1 MIELYKATNT
11 NFSNHGDIVLS
22 PFSCVIQAEI
32 NGTWG
37 LSLTHPLDKEGKF
50 KELVTGAVIK
60 APSFN
65 GSQLFRIRNIV
76 KADDGVI
83 AEADPIFLDA
93 RGDAF
98 IESVH
103 PTNATGQ
110 QALTAM
116 CSVNSKY
123 SGTSNIATENTAYFE
138 QRNLIDAIAGDSPSF
153 MERWGGEVL
162 YNNFE
167 IIINDRIGGDYGVK
181 VLYGKNLAGVRETV
195 NVDNVVTRIYPYAYN
210 GHTLA
215 DNGYVDSPIIA
226 SYPTIHAQKRVYEN
240 IKLAQDVTGEEPQA
254 TDIICADLTE
264 LRQAL
269 INAVNDDYNNG
280 ADKPTISLEVD
291 MVLLKK
297 TTAYKDFADL
307 ETVSLGDTVHCK
319 HAILGIESD
328 ARVVSLTYD
337 SIRKGVTSVVLNS
350 ERASLFNQLSGVV
363 KAVARAITPDGD
375 VKAEQ
380 IQGFIDGTLAQ
391 LRLQNTIA
399 KRQDVRAILFE
410 DLDPDSTTF
419 GALSIG
425 TQGIQISKERTADG
439 RDWVW
444 TTAATSEGIIAG
456 TLIAQEQ
463 LAVAKHFF
471 ADATGV
477 HITEDEYDA
486 TTGKNVLI
494 DSDSFDIR
502 DGETSLASIS
512 ATNVDGKINGSF
524 AVNDEDGNPLFA
536 VGCEQ
541 AYEHQYTSFMH
552 NKDESIYTT
561 YKRITVLDNNT
572 VVLEERIGQIKDGD
586 SFINAN
592 SSKKHITLHY
602 SNVMRFLD
610 IDSEYGIRL
619 LPGNI
624 GSEQASVQTTWEGS
638 FACIGKDI
646 LANDDLND
654 YRTPG
659 EYACRLNTTVATLT
673 NCPVTNAFRMT
684 VTSISKSLLSVSY
697 TLQNLTDYYGNEYMR
712 RGWLTNNTWNW
723 TAWARKG
730 DLRIF
735 PLAVTRTNNPYC
747 DATAVNRLSAT
758 AKNGF
763 MYFYGNLYFTNIP
776 ASQSSFTEIA
786 RISDYSGS
794 EYFGTIPTQNGTTA
808 ITVYISSSGVVSIA
822 NFSTKATGNTWARF
836 GVTLP
841 LGNNLM

>member
-1 MIELYKATNT
+1 MIELYKASNT

-22 PFSCVIQAEI
+22 PFSCIIQAEI

-65 GSQLFRIRNIV
+65 GSQLFRIRNTV
-76 KADDGVI
+76 KANNGI
-83 AEADPIFLDA
+83 SCEADPIFLDA

-98 IESVH
+98 IQSVH
-103 PTNATGQ
+103 PTGATGQ
-110 QALTAM
+110 QALSAI
-116 CSVNSKY
+116 CAVNSKY
-123 SGTSNIATENTAYFE
+123 SGISNITTENTAYFE
-138 QRNLIDAIAGDSPSF
+138 QRNLIDAIAGESPSF

-181 VLYGKNLAGVRETV
+181 VLYGKNLAGVRETI
-195 NVDNVVTRIYPYAYN
+195 NVDNVVTRVYPYAYN

-215 DNGYVDSPIIA
+215 DNGYIDSPIIA
-226 SYPTIHAQKRVYEN
+226 SYPTIHTQKRVYEN

-269 INAVNDDYNNG
+269 TNAVGDDFTNG

-291 MVLLKK
+291 MVLLKN

-337 SIRKGVTSVVLNS
+337 SIKKGVTSVVLNS
-350 ERASLFNQLSGVV
+350 ERASLFSQLSGVV

-399 KRQDVRAILFE
+399 KKQDVRAILFE

-425 TQGIQISKERTADG
+425 TQGLQISKERTADG

-444 TTAATSEGIIAG
+444 TTAATAEGIIAG

-477 HITEDEYDA
+477 HVTEEEYDA
-486 TTGKNVLI
+486 TTGKNILI
-494 DSDSFDIR
+494 DGDSFDIR
-502 DGETSLASIS
+502 DGEDVLATVTADTSI
-512 ATNVDGKINGSF
+512 GGHINGYF
-524 AVNDEDGNPLFA
+524 AVNDTEGAPLFA
-536 VGCEQ
+536 VGGGARSSSTMTEYLSYMQ
-541 AYEHQYTSFMH
+541 
-552 NKDESIYTT
+552 NKDESVYTS
-561 YKRITVLDNNT
+561 YQRMDVPSANAQSVSLK
-572 VVLEERIGQIKDGD
+572 ERVGLIKDGD
-586 SFINAN
+586 TYSHAT
-592 SSKKHITLHY
+592 SSTKIIELYDGNNIKAVNISTADNIWVGNGIKATWDGSLACAGEDIPQNYGLNPLY
-602 SNVMRFLD
+602 SPGIYVCRY
-610 IDSEYGIRL
+610 DSI
-619 LPGNI
+619 
-624 GSEQASVQTTWEGS
+624 ATT
-638 FACIGKDI
+638 
-646 LANDDLND
+646 LANC
-654 YRTPG
+654 P
-659 EYACRLNTTVATLT
+659 TTL
-673 NCPVTNAFRMT
+673 AFRLK
-684 VTSISKSLLSVSY
+684 VTSISKNLRNTSY
-697 TLQNLTDYYGNEYMR
+697 VVQELTDRQGNEWIRY
-712 RGWLTNNTWNW
+712 GQVVNNVWSYE
-723 TAWARKG
+723 AWVKKSNQ
-730 DLRIF
+730 LRVS
-735 PLAVTRTNNPYC
+735 PTVT
-747 DATAVNRLSAT
+747 
-758 AKNGF
+758 K
-763 MYFYGNLYFTNIP
+763 
-776 ASQSSFTEIA
+776 SS
-786 RISDYSGS
+786 
-794 EYFGTIPTQNGTTA
+794 
-808 ITVYISSSGVVSIA
+808 YISSDSGWTCFEQDKVLYFNAWFKITGAVPINATLFTISGIK
-822 NFSTKATGNTWARF
+822 FSRSYIPITTYE
-836 GVTLP
+836 GVMRQGRTDINSNRIQTNAAWSASTSYHYINLVIP
-841 LGNNLM
+841 LL